1 MPSIH
6 PFIIHPFIVVNKITH
21 GFWLVL
27 IVMINM
33 IPQMLWFVDRE
44 DRDSGKL
51 PSGWKS
57 SSQHTVLCFQRQ
69 AVPVLVVVVVVLLL
83 LLLL

>member
-1 MPSIH
+1 
-6 PFIIHPFIVVNKITH
+6 
-21 GFWLVL
+21 
-27 IVMINM
+27 
-33 IPQMLWFVDRE
+33 MLWFIDRE

-69 AVPVLVVVVVVLLL
+69 VVAVLVVVVVDDVVVVVLLL
-83 LLLL
+83 LLL

>member
-1 MPSIH
+1 
-6 PFIIHPFIVVNKITH
+6 
-21 GFWLVL
+21 
-27 IVMINM
+27 
-33 IPQMLWFVDRE
+33 MLWFVDRK

-69 AVPVLVVVVVVLLL
+69 AVAVLVVVVVVVVLLL
-83 LLLL
+83 LLL

>member
-1 MPSIH
+1 
-6 PFIIHPFIVVNKITH
+6 
-21 GFWLVL
+21 
-27 IVMINM
+27 
-33 IPQMLWFVDRE
+33 MLWFVDRK

-69 AVPVLVVVVVVLLL
+69 AVAVLVVVVVVLLL
-83 LLLL
+83 LLL

>member
-1 MPSIH
+1 
-6 PFIIHPFIVVNKITH
+6 
-21 GFWLVL
+21 
-27 IVMINM
+27 M
-33 IPQMLWFVDRE
+33 IPQMLWFVDRK

-69 AVPVLVVVVVVLLL
+69 VVAVLVVVVVDDVVVVVLLL
-83 LLLL
+83 LLM

>member
-1 MPSIH
+1 
-6 PFIIHPFIVVNKITH
+6 
-21 GFWLVL
+21 
-27 IVMINM
+27 M
-33 IPQMLWFVDRE
+33 IPQMLWFIDRE

-69 AVPVLVVVVVVLLL
+69 VVAVLVVVVVDDVAVAVAVLFLLL
-83 LLLL
+83 L

>member
-1 MPSIH
+1 
-6 PFIIHPFIVVNKITH
+6 
-21 GFWLVL
+21 
-27 IVMINM
+27 
-33 IPQMLWFVDRE
+33 MLWFVDRK

-69 AVPVLVVVVVVLLL
+69 VVALLVVVVVDDVAVAMLLL
-83 LLLL
+83 LLL